1 MPRYQLR
8 GSKRRNAA
16 ILFVCVVLLTLF
28 LVIGLCFVP
37 FADAQ
42 ATSSRFYREAHLS
55 LDEYPSPEEL
65 FGWGLGSL
73 IYPNHDDLIPNNSS
87 IGAGPLCAAR
97 GHELARNNYGWDY

>member
-28 LVIGLCFVP
+28 LVIGLCFVL

-42 ATSSRFYREAHLS
+42 ATSSRFYREAHLN

-65 FGWGLGSL
+65 LGWGLGSL
-73 IYPNHDDLIPNNSS
+73 IYPNHDDQPNANGGWTGS

-97 GHELARNNYGWDY
+97 GH

>member
-28 LVIGLCFVP
+28 LVIGLCFVL

-42 ATSSRFYREAHLS
+42 ATSSRFYREAHNN
-55 LDEYPSPEEL
+55 LDEYPSPEML

-73 IYPNHDDLIPNNSS
+73 IYPNDDEFRRRPTSR
-87 IGAGPLCAAR
+87 A
-97 GHELARNNYGWDY
+97 